1 MKKNL
6 AIWLGSMSLL
16 AVLLVPAR
24 VPSLGQETPAQER
37 REERAERRE
46 AHPNIQA
53 AIKALENAKRQLQT
67 AAHDFGGHRVK
78 ALEHVNQALEECRA
92 ALRADVK

>member
-6 AIWLGSMSLL
+6 AIWLGSISLL

-37 REERAERRE
+37 REERGERRE
-46 AHPNIQA
+46 PHQHIRA
-53 AIKALENAKRQLQT
+53 AMRALENAKRQLQEG
-67 AAHDFGGHRVK
+67 AHDFGGHRVR
-78 ALEHVNQALEECRA
+78 ALEHVDQALEECRA